1 VNFVKSGHEDVERR
15 LAFHVEEWGLA
26 FEQSGLP
33 RMAGRALGWLLVSPD
48 EASTAAELAR
58 ALSASKA
65 SISTTTR
72 LLERFGFIEAVGRP
86 GDRLRRFRL
95 RPDAFTRQME
105 QKLGAVSMWRE
116 LAARGL
122 TILRGSGP
130 RRSERLKE
138 VHDFYVFLEREFPRL
153 LEKWRK
159 ERRR

>member
-1 VNFVKSGHEDVERR
+1 MTF
-15 LAFHVEEWGLA
+15 
-26 FEQSGLP
+26 
-33 RMAGRALGWLLVSPD
+33 D
-48 EASTAAELAR
+48 EA
-58 ALSASKA
+58 
-65 SISTTTR
+65 TTR

-130 RRSERLKE
+130 RRPERLKE